1 VSVWS
6 LAAAVSD
13 IHEESTAP
21 STIGRLL
28 AREYTYTLAA
38 AALISGLGL
47 AAGLIWVHNWEAA
60 VAAAIGLFVA
70 IAVAGML
77 GLGLPLALK
86 RARPG
91 PAVGPGRIV
100 VVLAT
105 ATSLVCFLAVS
116 DLLLRALH

>member
-1 VSVWS
+1 
-6 LAAAVSD
+6 
-13 IHEESTAP
+13 
-21 STIGRLL
+21 
-28 AREYTYTLAA
+28 
-38 AALISGLGL
+38 
-47 AAGLIWVHNWEAA
+47 

-91 PAVGPGRIV
+91 PAVGPGRMV

-105 ATSLVCFLAVS
+105 AASLVCFLAVS
-116 DLLLRALH
+116 DLLVRALH